1 MSKQP
6 QFGLMDI
13 PMSCSFFMEPALER
27 HKPYIAPISTFT
39 DEYIHEWNKALL
51 EVMKSPELRPYL
63 GETGRKI
70 INGTL
75 ARKQFLAE
83 CTGRGKQ
90 VPAHSL
96 HYALRFSESVKF
108 LSDKIQAGTT
118 RGFVDLGAGFSP
130 LTAAIQTEYNTSDAY
145 IIDMPEIMAA
155 YIRTAELVG
164 GRVPRAITWQDAK
177 DMAASYKLDTIVAMG
192 VLHYMDISEQVER
205 MKFINLYFPN
215 FLLEIKYNT
224 GKTADSSS
232 FDLSRL
238 QALQLQVNSTKTMET
253 AVIQNSL
260 RYLSRFIHAMP
271 NRRQFIENSRS
282 LFLSR

>member
-13 PMSCSFFMEPALER
+13 PVSCSFFMEPALER
-27 HKPYIAPISTFT
+27 YKHYIAPISTFT
-39 DEYIHEWNKALL
+39 YEYIREWNNALL
-51 EVMKSPELRPYL
+51 DVMRSPDLRPHL

-75 ARKQFLAE
+75 ERKQFLTE

-108 LSDKIQAGTT
+108 LSDKIQAGIT

-130 LTAAIQTEYNTSDAY
+130 LAAAIQTEYNTSDAY
-145 IIDMPEIMAA
+145 IIDMPEIMDA

-164 GRVPRAITWQDAK
+164 GRVPRAITWDEAK
-177 DMAASYKLDTIVAMG
+177 DLATSYKLNTIVAMG
-192 VLHYMDISEQVER
+192 VLHYMLIPEQVER
-205 MKFINLYFPN
+205 MKFINSYFPN
-215 FLLEIKYNT
+215 FLLEIKYNA
-224 GKTADSSS
+224 GKTADKHS
-232 FDLSRL
+232 FDLSQL

-253 AVIQNSL
+253 TVIQNSL
-260 RYLSRFIHAMP
+260 RYLTRFIHAMP